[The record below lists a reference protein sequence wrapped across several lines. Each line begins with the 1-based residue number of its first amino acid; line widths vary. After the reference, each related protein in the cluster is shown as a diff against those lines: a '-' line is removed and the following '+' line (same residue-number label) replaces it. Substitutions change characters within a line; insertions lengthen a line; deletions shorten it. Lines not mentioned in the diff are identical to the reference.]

1 MLSNHTSDPIESQL
15 REEALYKPYQSLN
28 AYLKKKYGEKIYKI
42 ALDGG
47 FTCPNRDGTCG
58 TRGCIFCSAGGSGE
72 FATAIRQNSS
82 IDAQITQA
90 LARFGNKQTGQRF
103 IAYFRHTPVRMRH
116 LNGCMPCIIWRSPIR
131 RSSGSLLPQDRT
143 VCLLLSS
150 M

>member
-72 FATAIRQNSS
+72 FATAIRRTVRSMRRS
-82 IDAQITQA
+82 HRHLPV
-90 LARFGNKQTGQRF
+90 LATSRPGSVLLP
-103 IAYFRHTPVRMRH
+103 IFRHTPVRMQH

>member
-82 IDAQITQA
+82 IDAQIAQA
-90 LARFGNKQTGQRF
+90 LARFGSRPGSVLLP
-103 IAYFRHTPVRMRH
+103 IFRHTPVRMQH
-116 LNGCMPCIIWRSPIR
+116 LNDCMPCIIWRSPIR

-143 VCLLLSS
+143 VCPLLSS